1 MFLAQGPLP
10 VTCFDTWRMAWQF
23 KSRAIIMLNKLIE
36 QGKNKCHRYWPE
48 EIGSTLTF
56 KGMEQKNDLYFTIS
70 LKGNSEVL
78 QSFKFNIQLNK
89 IFKLYFTS
97 VCLS

>member
-1 MFLAQGPLP
+1 MFSAQGPLP

-56 KGMEQKNDLYFTIS
+56 KGTEQKNDLYFTVT
-70 LKGNSEVL
+70 LKGKNYL
-78 QSFKFNIQLNK
+78 AP
-89 IFKLYFTS
+89 Y
-97 VCLS
+97 

>member
-1 MFLAQGPLP
+1 MFSAQGPLP

-36 QGKNKCHRYWPE
+36 QTRNKCHRYWPE

-56 KGMEQKNDLYFTIS
+56 KGTEQKNDLYFTVT
-70 LKGNSEVL
+70 LKGKIWSRAIL
-78 QSFKFNIQLNK
+78 IDIQ
-89 IFKLYFTS
+89 TEP
-97 VCLS
+97 